1 MNHSNNIHDIEKKWV
16 DGVRLGDALAFRSL
30 FDRYY
35 VQLSSFATEYVKS
48 YDAGREVAQE
58 VFIKIWSSKESFS
71 IEGSLKSYLY
81 RAVYHQA
88 LNYIEKETRRRNY
101 EQQAAITEEESS
113 EHADDRIIASEV
125 RIAIREA
132 VRQLPPKRNL
142 VFVLHRQHGLSIKEV
157 AQVLNVSPKT
167 VENQMTE
174 AMKFLRTKLNQ
185 KNVTSH

>member
-1 MNHSNNIHDIEKKWV
+1 MNHSSNIFDIEKKWV
-16 DGVRLGDALAFRSL
+16 DGVRQGDTVSFRSI

-58 VFIKIWSSKESFS
+58 VFIKIWSSKESFN

-88 LNYIEKETRRRNY
+88 LNYLEKEIRRKNY
-101 EQQAAITEEESS
+101 EQQAANPIEESS
-113 EHADDRIIASEV
+113 EQADDNVLASEV
-125 RIAIREA
+125 RIAIRQA

-174 AMKFLRTKLNQ
+174 AMKFLREKLNQ
-185 KNVTSH
+185 KKM

>member
-16 DGVRLGDALAFRSL
+16 EDVRQGDAMAFRSL

-58 VFIKIWSSKESFS
+58 VFIKIWSSKDSFS

-88 LNYIEKETRRRNY
+88 LNYIEKEARRRKY
-101 EQQAAITEEESS
+101 EQQAAIPEEESS
-113 EHADDRIIASEV
+113 EQADDRVIASEV

-132 VRQLPPKRNL
+132 VRLLPPKRNL

-174 AMKFLRTKLNQ
+174 AMKFLRKRLNQ
-185 KNVTSH
+185 KKM

>member
-1 MNHSNNIHDIEKKWV
+1 MKDSANLTDIEKKWV
-16 DGVRLGDALAFRSL
+16 ERIRQSDATVFRLL

-58 VFIKIWSSKESFS
+58 VFIKIWASRESFS
-71 IEGSLKSYLY
+71 VEGSLKPYLY

-88 LNYIEKETRRRNY
+88 LNYIEKESRRRQY
-101 EQQAAITEEESS
+101 EQQAVNEEEASTDQ
-113 EHADDRIIASEV
+113 ADDLLLASEV

-157 AQVLNVSPKT
+157 ALVLNVSPKT

-174 AMKFLRTKLNQ
+174 AMKFLRDKLNQ
-185 KNVTSH
+185 KKM

>member
-1 MNHSNNIHDIEKKWV
+1 MNHSNNIHDLEKKWIE
-16 DGVRLGDALAFRSL
+16 GVRNSDALSFRAL

-58 VFIKIWSSKESFS
+58 VFIKIWASRESFS
-71 IEGSLKSYLY
+71 IDGSLKSYLY

-88 LNYIEKETRRRNY
+88 LNYIEKENKRRNY
-101 EQQAAITEEESS
+101 EQQAAIRSEESS
-113 EHADDRIIASEV
+113 EGADDRIIASEV

-174 AMKFLRTKLNQ
+174 AMKFLRDKLNQ
-185 KNVTSH
+185 KKI

>member
-1 MNHSNNIHDIEKKWV
+1 MDLESQWV
-16 DGVRLGDALAFRSL
+16 EGIRNGDSAAFKSV

-35 VQLSSFATEYVKS
+35 IQLATFATEYVKS
-48 YDAGREVAQE
+48 FDAGREVAQE
-58 VFIKIWSSKESFS
+58 VFIKIWASREKFCVT
-71 IEGSLKSYLY
+71 GTLKPYLY

-88 LNYIEKETRRRNY
+88 LNYLEKEQRRRQY
-101 EQQAAITEEESS
+101 EQQAANESDVS
-113 EHADDRIIASEV
+113 SQSADDDILASEI

-157 AQVLNVSPKT
+157 ASVLNVSPKT

-174 AMKFLRTKLNQ
+174 AMKFLRIKLNQ
-185 KNVTSH
+185 K